1 MELQGESKK
10 AISPTFDDE
19 LIEDTQSWL
28 VNINKYFKIY
38 EYNDNLKV
46 RLTICQFQG
55 NVMLCWE
62 HLKEVQGVDEQGITC
77 ERFE

>member
-19 LIEDTQSWL
+19 SIDDTQAWL

-62 HLKEVQGVDEQGITC
+62 DLKEVQGVDEQGITC